1 MLAALALLVSAPVA
15 SAQEGLIQ
23 VGGPGGPGAT
33 PDFYVIQQGD
43 TLWDISTR
51 FLGDPYQWP
60 QLWSY
65 NEYITNPHWIYPGN
79 RIYFQLG
86 DQLTPPSAGIIE
98 QIEDTP
104 YQPPSVTVA
113 ARDESCDFPPTFTT
127 TIRGMRLTAPGLL
140 GSPDDFGNNGKVMW
154 SSSPGDNFGEGTYIY
169 MRMDSDAEV
178 ECGTLVGLY
187 RKASGRVQAA
197 PGVAGKVYRA
207 VGTARVIR
215 VDGNIA
221 TALIRDSW
229 VESRRGDLVGEPMS
243 ADVTLDV
250 TRPRGDVDGSVVA
263 RLEQEV
269 LLTGTYATVFLNRGT
284 DDGVDVGTS
293 LFLVSRRDGKA
304 SFDSREDRRLPEHV
318 TGRVV
323 VVRAGERVSTGVV
336 VDASEELY
344 AGQRVVGTPNDENR
358 K

>member
-1 MLAALALLVSAPVA
+1 MFAACLPLVLATAAH
-15 SAQEGLIQ
+15 AQEGLVQ
-23 VGGPGGPGAT
+23 VGGTSSA
-33 PDFYVIQQGD
+33 PDYYVIQPGD

-98 QIEDTP
+98 QIEDVP
-104 YQPPSVTVA
+104 YQPPAVTVA
-113 ARDESCDFPPTFTT
+113 TRDEACDFPPAFTS
-127 TIRGMRLTAPGLL
+127 TIRGLRLTAPGLL
-140 GSPDDFGNNGKVMW
+140 GQPDDFGASGKVMW
-154 SSSPGDNFGEGTYIY
+154 SSSPGENIGEGSYVYVRLDTNT
-169 MRMDSDAEV
+169 EV
-178 ECGTLVGLY
+178 ECGSLLGLY
-187 RKASGRVQAA
+187 RKVSSRVQAA
-197 PGVAGKVYRA
+197 PGVSGKVYRA
-207 VGTARVIR
+207 VATARVIR
-215 VDGNIA
+215 VDGRIA
-221 TALIRDSW
+221 TAQIRDSW
-229 VESRRGDLVGEPMS
+229 VESRRGDLVGEPFD

-250 TRPRGDVDGSVVA
+250 TRPRGDVDGQIVA
-263 RLEQEV
+263 RLNQENM
-269 LLTGTYATVFLNRGT
+269 LAGAMETVFINRGT

-293 LFLVSRRDGKA
+293 LFMVSRRDGRA
-304 SFDSREDRRLPEHV
+304 SFDSREDRRLPERV

-336 VDASEELY
+336 VDASEEMRKE
-344 AGQRVVGTPNDENR
+344 QRVVGTPNDENR